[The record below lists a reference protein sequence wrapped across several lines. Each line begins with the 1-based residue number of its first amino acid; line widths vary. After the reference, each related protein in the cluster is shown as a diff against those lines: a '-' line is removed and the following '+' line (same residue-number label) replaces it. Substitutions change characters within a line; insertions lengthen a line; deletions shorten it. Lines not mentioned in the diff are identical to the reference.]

1 MLNYDSLKNKL
12 LFKKYKIDKIL
23 GKGSFGWVYKG
34 KNIID
39 NSDVAIKTE
48 RKDDNFHLL
57 ESESNFLS
65 ILKGYGIPEIKSYG
79 LSGKFYILVQELLG
93 DNLSQIKLT
102 LNNFTLK
109 DIAMMAIQILDRIEF
124 VHSKNI
130 IHRDIKPE
138 NFLIGYRNNSIIY
151 LIDFGISRKFRSS
164 RTGKHIRFS
173 LTKRLFG
180 TVRYTSYNAS
190 RGAEQSRRDDLES
203 IGYML
208 IYLIKGNLP
217 WKEMK
222 LKADNAYK
230 KYNEMLNLKKTTSP
244 EDLCFG
250 LPSQFVDY
258 IKYCKNLAFEQDP
271 DYEYLRNLFKN
282 ILLSEN
288 QINDMNFSWSKTN
301 SENILKLNMNNKK
314 YINLSKRKESPH
326 TRLYRSIQNSL
337 KKDEKSIKRGKYQL
351 SVEQRN
357 ILSDGN
363 NEIDNSNLSKDITYN
378 SLLAQYNVD
387 VSKFQ
392 EENKI
397 FEIFTRKSKGKLSI
411 LSPNKNNSDLFI
423 WDKNLFDYKS
433 AEFNI
438 KNFCKERFIEKNKNK
453 IFGSTKKKY
462 SLSSDKKNYIKIYKL
477 SDIKKNISQSKQI
490 KSNLNKQ
497 KIFSSNSNDKKMNLD
512 KNNIN
517 NCMKLDKKQN
527 SNNFFKEIKS
537 DITQKANN
545 KMYQKKLNNF
555 NSNKDTFSFKNLN
568 IEENPYQGKIDIEKY
583 NLIPNSKIPK
593 NNNMNLNKYLKYQKL
608 NMNNAMKRAKINS
621 NNNINLNIHTLNKN
635 IQNIIINNNLSN
647 SFRNSPNKIILR
659 NKIKFTSGNYIPIN
673 SENKNYLNKDKEE
686 NYYDSYNYINKIPN
700 NKYNYEKIKLF
711 PYNQKSNIM
720 HKNNYIHSLNND
732 ISSKKTKNYQNG
744 MKIRVFEYKPL
755 YSENIKSYNTNHNS
769 IRQYNNLKKQNTSFL
784 QNSFSVG
791 KMKIIKLD
799 KNVQKSYKIYN
810 SNNKSINNII
820 FINFKNNRI
829 NGNNY
834 SQRNN
839 IFSNE
844 IKSYDFNPNN
854 IINNNK
860 IYLKNTRRLAQN
872 FSNKDCRRQKDEY
885 DIEIKN
891 EDKRIM
897 KNNTSFSN
905 KMNRKFINFNSDF
918 VEDFQNINHIP
929 KNINNI
935 KMEKNKIIDRK
946 CFNKFEI

>member
-39 NSDVAIKTE
+39 NSDVAIKAE
-48 RKDDNFHLL
+48 RKDSNYHLL
-57 ESESNFLS
+57 ETESNFLS

-217 WKEMK
+217 WKGIK

-230 KYNEMLNLKKTTSP
+230 KYIEMLNLKKTISP

-250 LPSQFVDY
+250 LPSQFINY

-282 ILLSEN
+282 ILFSRN

-351 SVEQRN
+351 SVEGRN
-357 ILSDGN
+357 ILSDRN
-363 NEIDNSNLSKDITYN
+363 NVIDNSNLSKDITYN

-387 VSKFQ
+387 ISKFLG
-392 EENKI
+392 ENKI
-397 FEIFTRKSKGKLSI
+397 FEIFRRKSKRKMSI
-411 LSPNKNNSDLFI
+411 LSL
-423 WDKNLFDYKS
+423 WDKNLFDNKS
-433 AEFNI
+433 TEFEI
-438 KNFCKERFIEKNKNK
+438 KNFSKERFIEQNNNK
-453 IFGSTKKKY
+453 IIKSSKKKY
-462 SLSSDKKNYIKIYKL
+462 SLSNDKKNYIKIYKL
-477 SDIKKNISQSKQI
+477 SDIKNKVSKSKQI
-490 KSNLNKQ
+490 KSNSSKQ
-497 KIFSSNSNDKKMNLD
+497 KLFPNNSNNKKINSD

-517 NCMKLDKKQN
+517 NEKQN
-527 SNNFFKEIKS
+527 SNYFFKEIKN
-537 DITQKANN
+537 DTG
-545 KMYQKKLNNF
+545 QKKLNNF
-555 NSNKDTFSFKNLN
+555 NTNKDTFSFKNLN
-568 IEENPYQGKIDIEKY
+568 IEENPCQRKIEIEKY
-583 NLIPNSKIPK
+583 NLIPKPKIPK

-784 QNSFSVG
+784 QSSFSVG

-935 KMEKNKIIDRK
+935 KMEKNKIIVRK